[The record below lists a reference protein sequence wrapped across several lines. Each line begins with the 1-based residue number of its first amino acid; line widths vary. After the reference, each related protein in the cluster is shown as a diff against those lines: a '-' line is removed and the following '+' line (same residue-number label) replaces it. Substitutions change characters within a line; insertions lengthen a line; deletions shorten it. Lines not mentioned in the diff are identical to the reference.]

1 MVAFKDSIVKYIEIV
16 NTDCKYV
23 FWFRVNKSLLGT
35 TEDAIF
41 GVVYIPP
48 EGSRYST
55 NDCFLEIEQELI
67 NITNGNNYVCLFGDF
82 NSRTGHLE
90 DFFTPDHFLS
100 NVTHSPDSYQYHAE
114 KRSVIFE
121 NHQIPLKRVVKDC
134 VTNNFGYKLTDLCKN
149 NELYIVNSRIGSDKN
164 VGNLTCRKQQYC

>member
-23 FWFRVNKSLLGT
+23 FWFRVNKSLLST
-35 TEDAIF
+35 TEDAIL

-100 NVTHSPDSYQYHAE
+100 NVTHSLDSYQYHTE
-114 KRSVIFE
+114 KRSVIF
-121 NHQIPLKRVVKDC
+121 
-134 VTNNFGYKLTDLCKN
+134 
-149 NELYIVNSRIGSDKN
+149 
-164 VGNLTCRKQQYC
+164 